1 MLALTRGV
9 DETIKIYTSDGVIS
23 VTVAAVRGGGQVR
36 LAIHAP
42 ADVEI
47 VRAEIE
53 DTHSL
58 NAQERPGHVR
68 TRY

>member
-36 LAIHAP
+36 LQSM
-42 ADVEI
+42 
-47 VRAEIE
+47 RLLM
-53 DTHSL
+53 S
-58 NAQERPGHVR
+58 RS
-68 TRY
+68 